1 MRQEYNQYT
10 TEDFKVW
17 RTLFERQ
24 IENLQDKACRDYLSC
39 LQDMSEVLNADRIPD
54 FNELNEWLGNKTG
67 WQIEVVPGMIP
78 VNEFFTLLS
87 EKKFCSS
94 TWLRSWEQ
102 LDYLEEPDMFHDIF
116 GHIPLLA
123 NPVFSE
129 FVLEFAKMGKEAI
142 GDEEKL
148 IQLQRLYWF
157 TIEFGLMREQGELKI
172 YGAGIMSSFGESKTS
187 IAKNM
192 THHKYDIEQI
202 LHKAFVNNEPQTE
215 YFVVES
221 LTELYESILNMK
233 NNVLE
238 RRKQLLGENL

>member
-1 MRQEYNQYT
+1 MRQEYDKYT
-10 TEDFKVW
+10 AEDMKVW

-24 IENLQDKACRDYLSC
+24 IENLQGKACSDYLQC
-39 LQDMSEVLNADRIPD
+39 LEEMSGVLNADKIPN
-54 FNELNEWLGNKTG
+54 FEELNAWLLGQTG

-78 VNEFFTLLS
+78 VDEFFELLS
-87 EKKFCSS
+87 QKKFCSS

-102 LDYLEEPDMFHDIF
+102 LDYLDEPDMFHDIF
-116 GHIPLLA
+116 GHVPLLA

-157 TIEFGLMREQGELKI
+157 TIEFGLMRERGELKI

-187 IAKNM
+187 IAEDM
-192 THHKYDIEQI
+192 THHAYDIQTI
-202 LHKAFVNNEPQTE
+202 LNKHFVNNEPQTE
-215 YFVVES
+215 YFVINS
-221 LTELYESILNMK
+221 LEQLYESILDLKRNS
-233 NNVLE
+233 
-238 RRKQLLGENL
+238 NLAEKMS

>member
-10 TEDFKVW
+10 AEDLKVW

-24 IENLQDKACRDYLSC
+24 MKNLQDKACSDYLRC
-39 LQDMSEVLNADRIPD
+39 INDMSDVLNAHKIPN
-54 FNELNEWLGNKTG
+54 FNELNEWLGNRTG

-78 VNEFFTLLS
+78 VDEFFGLLS
-87 EKKFCSS
+87 QKKFCSS

-123 NPVFSE
+123 NPIFSE

-187 IAKNM
+187 IAKDM
-192 THHKYDIEQI
+192 THHEYDIDQI
-202 LHKAFVNNEPQTE
+202 LRKAFVNNEPQTE

-221 LTELYESILNMK
+221 LSELYESILNMK
-233 NNVLE
+233 NNGLE